1 MVADW
6 QGRAEAYQRPED
18 LPAGRADVLMVV
30 DSLSKGAEVNKA
42 TMVLIVVVGMGAG
55 FVAGNIFGTKTE
67 NKAWSLKWAGRDNAD
82 LKASNDRQK
91 AETAKANQLQQDK
104 EKAEHEATQREATIR
119 GQLAVA
125 TRESDGL
132 RDAFRRYK
140 QQHGASQG
148 SSTVAT
154 SGGSGSIDLQS
165 VVFAEVDQ
173 RSGDLAIYAD
183 QLRSALTQCQ
193 VQYNS
198 VASY

>member
-6 QGRAEAYQRPED
+6 QGRAEADQRPED

-42 TMVLIVVVGMGAG
+42 TMVLIIVVGMGTG
-55 FVAGNIFGTKTE
+55 FIAGNIFGTKTE

-82 LKASNDRQK
+82 LKASKDRQK

-125 TRESDGL
+125 NRESDGL
-132 RDAFRRYK
+132 REAFRRYK
-140 QQHGASQG
+140 QQRGTSQG
-148 SSTVAT
+148 SGAVSI
-154 SGGSGSIDLQS
+154 GGSSESGDLQS

-173 RSGDLAIYAD
+173 RSVDLALYAD
-183 QLRSALTQCQ
+183 QLRGALTQCHA
-193 VQYNS
+193 QYNS

>member
-1 MVADW
+1 
-6 QGRAEAYQRPED
+6 
-18 LPAGRADVLMVV
+18 
-30 DSLSKGAEVNKA
+30 
-42 TMVLIVVVGMGAG
+42 MVLIVVVVVGAG

-67 NKAWSLKWAGRDNAD
+67 NKAWSLKWAGRDKAD

-125 TRESDGL
+125 NRESDGL

-140 QQHGASQG
+140 QQHGASQD

-173 RSGDLAIYAD
+173 RSGDLALYAD

>member
-18 LPAGRADVLMVV
+18 LPAGRADLLLVV

-42 TMVLIVVVGMGAG
+42 TMVLIVVVGMSAG
-55 FVAGNIFGTKTE
+55 FVAGNIFGTKTA
-67 NKAWSLKWAGRDNAD
+67 NKAWSLTWAERDNAD
-82 LKASNDRQK
+82 LNARNDRQK

-125 TRESDGL
+125 NRESDGL
-132 RDAFRRYK
+132 REAFRRYK
-140 QQHGASQG
+140 QQHGEGKGSGAVSIGG
-148 SSTVAT
+148 SSD
-154 SGGSGSIDLQS
+154 SSDLQS

-173 RSGDLAIYAD
+173 RSGDLALYAD

>member
-1 MVADW
+1 
-6 QGRAEAYQRPED
+6 
-18 LPAGRADVLMVV
+18 MVV

-42 TMVLIVVVGMGAG
+42 TMVLIVVVGIGAG

-140 QQHGASQG
+140 QQHGASQD

-183 QLRSALTQCQ
+183 QLRSALTQCHA
-193 VQYNS
+193 QYNS
-198 VASY
+198 LASY